1 MRGRER
7 PVRERAKSSS
17 SGLSGSS
24 EKPPP
29 PRATIWRGRG
39 VVPIRSSPLSIVR
52 QRRSSDKPLAPGRRS
67 ADTDEQTLSAT
78 RGGGDR
84 GRSFIVGLMP
94 ARPGYRV
101 EAFLGS
107 GYYAHVFRVVE
118 LGTGRSYAA
127 KIYAGDSP
135 GVEATAREAE
145 ALRALPHQR
154 VPALR
159 QTFDQG
165 GWPIVGMELVPSRKL
180 RD

>member
-1 MRGRER
+1 MRGRVR
-7 PVRERAKSSS
+7 LVRERAKSAS

-118 LGTGRSYAA
+118 LGTGRGYAA

-135 GVEATAREAE
+135 GGGAAPPEAE
-145 ALRALPHQR
+145 APPALPHR
-154 VPALR
+154 PRPAPPRTLQPR
-159 QTFDQG
+159 G
-165 GWPIVGMELVPSRKL
+165 GPLPVSE
-180 RD
+180 